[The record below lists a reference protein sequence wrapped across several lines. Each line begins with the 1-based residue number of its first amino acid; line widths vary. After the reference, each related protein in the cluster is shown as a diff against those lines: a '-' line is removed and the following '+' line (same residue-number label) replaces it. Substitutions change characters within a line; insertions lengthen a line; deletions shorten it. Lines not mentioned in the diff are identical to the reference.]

1 MMRLEEVCGGALQE
15 KFQNSLNKVM
25 ENLQDENVP
34 YNTKREILIKLTF
47 KQNKERDNVLMDVK
61 VTEKLASQGELCTCL
76 SVERDGRTG
85 DVVVEEYGDQLRG
98 QIGIEEW

>member
-34 YNTKREILIKLTF
+34 YNTKREILTPGPFAI
-47 KQNKERDNVLMDVK
+47 
-61 VTEKLASQGELCTCL
+61 SQ
-76 SVERDGRTG
+76 SF
-85 DVVVEEYGDQLRG
+85 
-98 QIGIEEW
+98 ISP